1 MKKEPTVDSDASTAA
16 DEFHAEDSI
25 DNIGKEQADLADSV
39 KGLNTELS
47 DAIKSATVKDQPK
60 KIPKVKKLAMPS
72 SAPIKRP
79 LNIVNGAEA
88 MGKNKV

>member
-47 DAIKSATVKDQPK
+47 DAIKSATVKD
-60 KIPKVKKLAMPS
+60 
-72 SAPIKRP
+72 
-79 LNIVNGAEA
+79 
-88 MGKNKV
+88 

>member
-1 MKKEPTVDSDASTAA
+1 MNKLLGQQAEEEKKDKKAVDEEIADSKKVSDMKKEPTVDSDASTAA

-47 DAIKSATVKDQPK
+47 DAIKSATVKD
-60 KIPKVKKLAMPS
+60 
-72 SAPIKRP
+72 
-79 LNIVNGAEA
+79 
-88 MGKNKV
+88 